1 MSTTGRVESRW
12 FWPCTV
18 VLLAV
23 MGTVQVTSAL
33 QENNTWDEAIH
44 LSAGYAYLKT
54 GDFRMNAEHPPLGKL
69 LTALPLLWFDPALP
83 TGQPGW
89 DVGAMINYGRQ
100 FLYSNRV
107 PADTLLM
114 AGRSVTI
121 LLTLLLGLALALWT
135 RRHFGAPAALFAL
148 FLFSFDP
155 NLIAHGRYVT
165 TDFITALTF
174 FLSCV
179 SWAAYLESRKTRHL
193 LLAGL
198 ALGLAVTSKFSML
211 ILVAL
216 LPALYLI
223 RWWQDPKRLS
233 LARGAASLAVVLVIA
248 GAVVLALYR
257 MPPGPHSLVELVGGP
272 TQVEKL
278 IRTAVERLGVPLHP
292 YLVGLV
298 RVAQHGAGGHPGYLL
313 GQISERGWWYY
324 FPVVFLVKTPTAVL
338 ALCGLCAGLVLFLA
352 GRIRE
357 LRRLPFAWFVLT
369 LPPACYFLACT
380 ASPLDLGV
388 RHILP
393 VYPFLFVFLAGI
405 LFRVGRERLRRWFPA
420 VVAVALVGLAVE
432 SLAIYPHY
440 LAFFNAAVGGP
451 KAGPRYLLDSN
462 IDWGQDLKKLKAY
475 MIAHDIPRV
484 CALYF
489 GNALFHYYG
498 VDVERLPRTEELEQ
512 RRNLDCVAA
521 ASVTPL
527 YGLYSTPASH
537 RWLRE
542 IEPMARIGYSIYLY
556 DLRQPRPPSGQPPPP
571 TRPGYNQSA
580 K

>member
-1 MSTTGRVESRW
+1 
-12 FWPCTV
+12 
-18 VLLAV
+18 

-33 QENNTWDEAIH
+33 QENNTWDEAIY

-89 DVGAMINYGRQ
+89 DVGAMIDYGRQ
-100 FLYSNRV
+100 FLYTNRV
-107 PADTLLM
+107 SADTLLM

-148 FLFSFDP
+148 SLFSFDP

-165 TDFITALTF
+165 TDFIAALTF

-257 MPPGPHSLVELVGGP
+257 TPPGPLFLDQLVSRS

-278 IRTAVERLGVPLHP
+278 IRTAVRRLGVPLHP

-298 RVAQHGAGGHPGYLL
+298 RVAQHGAAGHFAYLL
-313 GQISERGWWYY
+313 GQFSNRGWWYY
-324 FPVVFLVKTPTAVL
+324 FPVALAVKTPTAVL
-338 ALCGLCAGLVLFLA
+338 ALGALCAGLVLPLTR
-352 GRIRE
+352 RIRE
-357 LRRLPFAWFVLT
+357 LRRLPFVWFVLT
-369 LPPACYFLACT
+369 VPPACYFLACMG
-380 ASPLDLGV
+380 SGLNLGV
-388 RHILP
+388 RFILP
-393 VYPFLFVFLAGI
+393 VYPFLFVLLAAV
-405 LFRVGRERLRRWFPA
+405 LFRLGRERLRRWFPA
-420 VVAVALVGLAVE
+420 VVAVALVGLAAE

-462 IDWGQDLKKLKAY
+462 IDWGQDVKKLKAY
-475 MIAHDIPRV
+475 MVAHNIPRV
-484 CALYF
+484 CMVYF
-489 GNALFHYYG
+489 GNGDLTYYR
-498 VDVERLPRTEELEQ
+498 VEFEGLPLTAELEQ

-527 YGLYSTPASH
+527 YGLYSTPESH

-542 IEPMARIGYSIYLY
+542 REPMARIGYSIYLY
-556 DLRQPRPPSGQPPPP
+556 DLRQPRPRSGEPPG
-571 TRPGYNQSA
+571 RVDKPGIP
-580 K
+580 